1 MPSAGAGG
9 GDAGPLET
17 WWPQIEAF
25 RHTGTASVSD
35 SACVLPLYHASVA
48 RTPPCGTTIEPQFG
62 PLRCFVIGNSDQPN
76 HLVLARAIQAFL
88 RWRNTHNRDPEV
100 IAAQR
105 RERSRVRSERHQRW
119 GRPRP
124 PP

>member
-1 MPSAGAGG
+1 M
-9 GDAGPLET
+9 
-17 WWPQIEAF
+17 
-25 RHTGTASVSD
+25 
-35 SACVLPLYHASVA
+35 
-48 RTPPCGTTIEPQFG
+48 TPRPEGRLIEPQFG

-119 GRPRP
+119 ADHDHRLDPRP
-124 PP
+124 DPAYSPGQRTSSMSGSTTSAST